1 MLIPEFFIGVSD
13 AASLLEEVSRLL
25 KNQKLSIATAESC
38 TGGNLARELTSL
50 EGSSEYYKGSAVTY
64 ATESKVVVLGVKQKT
79 VDTFSVVSEEVARS
93 EEHTSELQSRPH
105 LVC

>member
-1 MLIPEFFIGVSD
+1 MVRLRLSKTGVDAIQIKSEMNQKITELEMLIPEFFIGVSD

-50 EGSSEYYKGSAVTY
+50 EGSSEYYKGSAVKIGR
-64 ATESKVVVLGVKQKT
+64 ASCRERV
-79 VDTFSVVSEEVARS
+79 
-93 EEHTSELQSRPH
+93 
-105 LVC
+105 